1 MAISS
6 SSPMTNLRVIFL
18 ESGVTLWRHKW
29 IALAGCWLVCL
40 LGWGAVMKMPRHY
53 ESDARA
59 FVDVNGLLAPLL
71 RGLVVDTNTAQNSDY
86 LRQTL
91 LSRPNLEQVLH
102 LAMLDVG
109 KSQSEKDVLIAN
121 LANQVQIKAGLGAQA
136 KNLFTI
142 SYVNTDPVVAKN
154 VVESL
159 LTIFGEKAASSSRVE
174 MEKAHKFLDDQIAAY
189 EVSLRAAEQR
199 RADFQKKYA
208 NYLAEPN
215 SGVSKLQALRQQ
227 SIQERLVLNQ
237 AIATR
242 DNIAAQ
248 LKQIPQYL
256 PVASSPTIGPDGR
269 ITAGSPTA
277 RLEQAKTAL
286 DTLKSKYN
294 DKHPDVIAVQ
304 REITRLEAEIKDAK
318 DKAATDAPGAAAATA
333 EHGPTN
339 PTYDSI
345 RLKLVDAQT
354 AVLVTQQRLDLINS
368 DYNDMKAVS
377 ADIPDIDAKAK
388 DVDRD
393 YQVILK
399 NHEEL
404 IQRREAANLSQA
416 ADDQADRT
424 QFRIVDPPLVPLAPS
439 SPNLPLMFSLVLVL
453 GIGVGVSLPIA
464 LELVR
469 ATFSSVMRLRGLGLP
484 VIGAVTFVRRPGAT
498 RGIIARATGI
508 LVAASA
514 LLVVYGA
521 LMIFSSAGVFL

>member
-1 MAISS
+1 MAVNS
-6 SSPMTNLRVIFL
+6 SSPMTNLKVIFL

-59 FVDVNGLLAPLL
+59 FVDVNGLLTPLL
-71 RGLVVDTNTAQNSDY
+71 KGLVVDTNTAQNSDY

-102 LAMLDVG
+102 LAQLDVG
-109 KSQSEKDVLIAN
+109 KSQAEKDALIAS
-121 LANQVQIKAGLGAQA
+121 LANQVEVKAQG

-142 SYVNTDPVVAKN
+142 SYVNPDPVVAKN

-199 RADFQKKYA
+199 RADFIKKYA

-215 SGVSKLQALRQQ
+215 SGVSKLQALRQAAV
-227 SIQERLVLNQ
+227 QERLLVNQ

-248 LKQIPQYL
+248 LKQIPQFI
-256 PVASSPTIGPDGR
+256 PVTAAPTIGPDGR
-269 ITAGSPTA
+269 IVAGSTAA
-277 RLEQAKTAL
+277 RLAQAKNNLELLQTRYA
-286 DTLKSKYN
+286 
-294 DKHPDVIAVQ
+294 DKHPDVIAAQ
-304 REITRLEAEIKDAK
+304 KEIARLEAEL
-318 DKAATDAPGAAAATA
+318 KAAPDTPDATTSKD
-333 EHGPTN
+333 GPAN
-339 PTYDSI
+339 PTYDAI

-354 AVLVTQQRLDLINS
+354 AVLVAQQRLDLINA
-368 DYNDMKAVS
+368 DYNDMKVVS
-377 ADIPDIDAKAK
+377 AEIPDIDAKAK

-404 IQRREAANLSQA
+404 IARRESANLSQA

-439 SPNLPLMFSLVLVL
+439 FPNLPVMYSLVLL
-453 GIGVGVSLPIA
+453 IGIGAGVTLPIA

-469 ATFSSVMRLRGLGLP
+469 ATFSSVMRLRGMGLP

-498 RGIIARATGI
+498 RSVIARGAGI
-508 LVAASA
+508 LLTASA
-514 LLVVYGA
+514 LLVIYGA
-521 LMIFSSAGVFL
+521 LMIFNSGGGFL